1 MKVVVATH
9 GHCFDGLASA
19 VVFTR
24 LLRRWS
30 GEPCEFHY
38 HGCGYG
44 IGQQSAKETLFD
56 GQHNAILDY
65 RFTAT
70 ERLTWYFDHHR
81 TAFASSADR
90 QFFEAR
96 RDSGRYFYEPDFSS
110 CTKLIAEVGKRQ
122 FGLDGQLDELV
133 EWADII
139 DSAAFS
145 SAAAAIDRSRPEM
158 QLVSV
163 VEQHG
168 NDALITELVRELEH
182 KPLIEVARSSAVQE
196 RYQPIARRLE
206 RFVSAVKSGAQL
218 RGRVV
223 LVDLTESTLDL
234 IGKFVTYALYPRSVY
249 SVVVARLKRGYK
261 ISVGY
266 NPWCGK
272 DLDADISAICARYG
286 GGGHPVVGG
295 ISVPDGQRE
304 RAQAIATSI
313 ARELDGG
320 APFLGLELEG
330 G

>member
-24 LLRRWS
+24 LLRRWT
-30 GEPCEFHY
+30 GEPCEFRY
-38 HGCGYG
+38 HACGYG
-44 IGQQSAKETLFD
+44 IGQQSAKELLFN

-65 RFTAT
+65 RFTAS

-81 TAFASSADR
+81 TAFATPADR

-96 RDSGRYFYEPDFSS
+96 RGCGRFFYEPDFSS
-110 CTKLIAEVGKRQ
+110 CTKLIAEVGKQ
-122 FGLDGQLDELV
+122 HFGLDNQLDELV
-133 EWADII
+133 EWADVI

-168 NDALITELVRELEH
+168 NDALITELVRELEQ
-182 KPLIEVARSSAVQE
+182 KPLIEVAQSPAVQE

-206 RFVSAVKSGAQL
+206 RFVSAVKHGAQL

-266 NPWCGK
+266 NPWCGS

-295 ISVPDGQRE
+295 ISVPDGQGE
-304 RAQAIATSI
+304 RARAIATSI